1 MFDLNTWLLAL
12 PVIGGI
18 AAASWLVSLA
28 KRDVSIVDSVWSL
41 LIWAAAGVYAWQ
53 SAAVTQRGWLV
64 LVLVTAW
71 AVRLS
76 AYITAR
82 NWGEGE
88 DRRYQRIRANNQPHF
103 WIKSLW
109 IVFLLQGLLAWI
121 ISLPL
126 LAAFGG
132 AGGLGWLDL
141 AGAAV
146 VIGGIA
152 YETLADWQ
160 LARFKADAGNRG
172 RVLDT
177 GLWRNTRHPNY
188 FGECC
193 VWWGFWLLA
202 LAAGGWWSIAGPAV
216 MTVLLLKVSGVSL
229 LETDIGERRPAYA
242 AYIRRT
248 NAFIPGPR
256 RAG

>member
-76 AYITAR
+76 VYITAR

-141 AGAAV
+141 A
-146 VIGGIA
+146 
-152 YETLADWQ
+152 
-160 LARFKADAGNRG
+160 
-172 RVLDT
+172 
-177 GLWRNTRHPNY
+177 
-188 FGECC
+188 
-193 VWWGFWLLA
+193 
-202 LAAGGWWSIAGPAV
+202 
-216 MTVLLLKVSGVSL
+216 
-229 LETDIGERRPAYA
+229 
-242 AYIRRT
+242 
-248 NAFIPGPR
+248 
-256 RAG
+256 